1 MLSTLIGPLL
11 VFLAHASGFAWI
23 ADRTPARQRAL
34 RPLAPLVA
42 ITAIAG
48 AVATG
53 FVLSS
58 ALHRDVRGQVTA
70 RLDVPIKAGR
80 ATLLRVRESD
90 GSTID
95 VSVPRALWTRC
106 GLGDS
111 YARRAWSP
119 TLRCGAVTAREPIAH
134 VGYGLAAWGALLGVL
149 LAASG
154 VRLRHTASG
163 RARPA

>member
-1 MLSTLIGPLL
+1 MLIHGAATVNARHTAHARAFADAPQRASILRRVMLSTLIGPLL

-95 VSVPRALWTRC
+95 VSVPRALWMRC
-106 GLGDS
+106 GWITDEQRM
-111 YARRAWSP
+111 AP
-119 TLRCGAVTAREPIAH
+119 PQ
-134 VGYGLAAWGALLGVL
+134 
-149 LAASG
+149 
-154 VRLRHTASG
+154 
-163 RARPA
+163 